1 MVITKRKDLTK
12 QGFCKILWKQN
23 SVFGRVS
30 YHFLLEFEL
39 KGVRLDRG
47 GRLFEVGANSR
58 LHAYSNKYGRYWFHF
73 KSHWED
79 L

>member
-1 MVITKRKDLTK
+1 MVIITKRKDLTK

-30 YHFLLEFEL
+30 YYFLLEFEL
-39 KGVRLDRG
+39 EGVRLDGG
-47 GRLFEVGANSR
+47 GRLFEGGR
-58 LHAYSNKYGRYWFHF
+58 LLTFF
-73 KSHWED
+73 C